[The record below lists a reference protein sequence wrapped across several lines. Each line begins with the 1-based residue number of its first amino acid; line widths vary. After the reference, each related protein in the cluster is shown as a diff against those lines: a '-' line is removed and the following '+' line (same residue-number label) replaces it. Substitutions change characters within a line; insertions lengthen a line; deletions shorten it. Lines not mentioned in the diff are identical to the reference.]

1 MSVAELE
8 RVPKPGV
15 RMTVEEFESLGL
27 SEDSS
32 LFLVNEVVYDENGG
46 NGNLTKRNRHHAR
59 IEAIVS
65 HLLESWSRRTSFP
78 GKVFS
83 GEVGC
88 VLSNDGLSVGI
99 DVALFS
105 NSTLGQV
112 ADESPYVTG
121 PPIVAVEILSPSDHI
136 ESIESKIQGYLNCGV
151 RQVWVISP
159 GMKNI
164 IIHTPDGEPR
174 IYTKEAVIDGGD
186 VLPGFSVVTSAILD

>member
-1 MSVAELE
+1 MSVAELD

-32 LFLVNEVVYDENGG
+32 LILVNEIVYDENGG
-46 NGNLTKRNRHHAR
+46 NHNLTKRNRHHAR
-59 IEAIVS
+59 IEVLVS
-65 HLLESWSRRTSFP
+65 LILESWARKTSFP

-105 NSTLGQV
+105 NSTLEQV
-112 ADESPYVTG
+112 ADASPYVTG
-121 PPIVAVEILSPSDHI
+121 PPIIAVEILSPSDNI
-136 ESIESKIQGYLNCGV
+136 ESIETKIQGYLSCGV

-159 GMKNI
+159 GMKSI
-164 IIHTPDGEPR
+164 TIHTLDGEPR
-174 IYTKEAVIDGGD
+174 IYTKESVIDGGD
-186 VLPGFSVVTSAILD
+186 VLPGFSVVASALLD

>member
-1 MSVAELE
+1 MSTAELD
-8 RVPKPGV
+8 RVPKPGA
-15 RMTVEEFESLGL
+15 RMTLEEFESLGL

-32 LFLVNEVVYDENGG
+32 LILVNEVVYDENGG

-59 IEAIVS
+59 IETLVS
-65 HLLESWSRRTSFP
+65 HILESWCRKTSFP

-88 VLSNDGLSVGI
+88 ILSNDGLSVGI

-105 NSTLGQV
+105 DSTLEQV

-174 IYTKEAVIDGGD
+174 IYTKEAVIDGGN
-186 VLPGFSVVTSAILD
+186 VLPGFSVVTSAVLH

>member
-8 RVPKPGV
+8 RVPKPGA

-32 LFLVNEVVYDENGG
+32 LILVKDVVYDENGG
-46 NGNLTKRNRHHAR
+46 NGNLTKRNRHQAR

-65 HLLESWSRRTSFP
+65 HILESWSRKTSFP
-78 GKVFS
+78 GKIFS

-105 NSTLGQV
+105 NSTLEQV